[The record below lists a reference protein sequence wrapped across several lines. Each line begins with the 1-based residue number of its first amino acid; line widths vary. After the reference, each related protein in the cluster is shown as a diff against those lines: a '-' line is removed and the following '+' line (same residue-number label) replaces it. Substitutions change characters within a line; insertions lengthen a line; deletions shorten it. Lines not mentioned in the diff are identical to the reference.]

1 MQAVLRGLWALAFVG
16 LLVLGWRFASANATL
31 VGVSWVFGELAP
43 QPLWLMLF
51 AAFALGAACAG
62 LIGLY
67 QALKRGL
74 VMRRYRKTVRGLE
87 SELHQLRNLP
97 LATGDARDLGADERL
112 ASAPM
117 SARGRGG

>member
-1 MQAVLRGLWALAFVG
+1 MRTVVRGLWVVVFVG
-16 LLVLGWRFASANATL
+16 VLVLGWRFASANATL
-31 VGVSWVFGELAP
+31 VPVSWVFGELAP
-43 QPLWLMLF
+43 QPLWLALF

-62 LIGLY
+62 LVALY
-67 QALKRGL
+67 QAGKRGL

-97 LATGDARDLGADERL
+97 LATSDAPLPGADERL
-112 ASAPM
+112 ESARV